1 MRPFERAECGAHAE
15 EIRRRTRTEWIG
27 RRYPAHERDMA
38 TRRAE
43 AILRREAP
51 IGIEPM
57 MEVLQT
63 SALPL
68 GYGAEGQQT

>member
-1 MRPFERAECGAHAE
+1 MAGPMLGADCVE
-15 EIRRRTRTEWIG
+15 EPDARGTRQV
-27 RRYPAHERDMA
+27 
-38 TRRAE
+38 E
-43 AILRREAP
+43 AILRQEAP

-68 GYGAEGQQT
+68 GYGARTRTGA

>member
-1 MRPFERAECGAHAE
+1 M
-15 EIRRRTRTEWIG
+15 IRSTNSSLVFSPRFPQFLIKDENG
-27 RRYPAHERDMA
+27 LHQGGPKY
-38 TRRAE
+38 
-43 AILRREAP
+43 LRLTEAP

>member
-1 MRPFERAECGAHAE
+1 MGL
-15 EIRRRTRTEWIG
+15 EIG
-27 RRYPAHERDMA
+27 S
-38 TRRAE
+38 
-43 AILRREAP
+43 EAP

-68 GYGAEGQQT
+68 GYGAEGLQT

>member
-1 MRPFERAECGAHAE
+1 MTFPKTFPERSSPGQ
-15 EIRRRTRTEWIG
+15 
-27 RRYPAHERDMA
+27 
-38 TRRAE
+38 E
-43 AILRREAP
+43 ARNSLQNKEAP

-68 GYGAEGQQT
+68 GYGAGGQQT